1 MIVTFSSPAHADIT
15 MFGDVAISLLKI
27 MGHSGTVPSAMKAE
41 DLPAA
46 LVKLETAV
54 ANSKAAAQK
63 PDPDAEFEP
72 GLSQRALP
80 LISLIKAAMAA
91 DADVIWDKQ

>member
-27 MGHSGTVPSAMKAE
+27 MGHSGTVPSAFNPK

-46 LVKLETAV
+46 LAKLEQAV
-54 ANSKAAAQK
+54 AESKASEQQ
-63 PDPDAEFEP
+63 PDPDAEFKP

-80 LISLIKAAMAA
+80 LIGLLKAAIAHN
-91 DADVIWDKQ
+91 ADVMWDS